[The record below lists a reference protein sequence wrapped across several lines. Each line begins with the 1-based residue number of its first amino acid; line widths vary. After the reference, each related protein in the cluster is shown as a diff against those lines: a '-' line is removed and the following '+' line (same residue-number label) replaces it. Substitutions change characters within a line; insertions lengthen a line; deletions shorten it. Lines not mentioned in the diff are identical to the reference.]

1 MCTTACL
8 PLQRYCQS
16 AYTVTVCITP
26 NTEHGLPHTS
36 LVVVHVSFMVTWS
49 EMKKLVRLGA
59 APRISFTEVT
69 SQKNSTTNCCCSDTL
84 CVKHL
89 RTFSWYHD
97 YDSLC
102 MQQYMAVLLLDCS
115 SVPLTS
121 TDSFKTLISGGLGGC
136 ALWMFS
142 FPLDAIKSRI
152 QVCCLS

>member
-1 MCTTACL
+1 MNVCVHAHPHIDTTPSWIHLHVCMSFSTHMCTTACL

-69 SQKNSTTNCCCSDTL
+69 SQKYSTTNCCYSDIL
-84 CVKHL
+84 CMKHL

-97 YDSLC
+97 YDTLC
-102 MQQYMAVLLLDCS
+102 MQQWQYCFWIV
-115 SVPLTS
+115 
-121 TDSFKTLISGGLGGC
+121 
-136 ALWMFS
+136 ALF
-142 FPLDAIKSRI
+142 L
-152 QVCCLS
+152 